1 MMEEKLLEIANLM
14 DNFSKEYNC
23 RIDIE
28 TFESRFIDE
37 KESRIIYKLKAITP
51 ELTKLEVIS

>member
-1 MMEEKLLEIANLM
+1 MEEKLLEIAKLM

-28 TFESRFIDE
+28 TFESRFVDE
-37 KESRIIYKLKAITP
+37 KETRIIYKLKAVTP
-51 ELTKLEVIS
+51 EITKLEVIR

>member
-37 KESRIIYKLKAITP
+37 KESRIIYKLKATTP